1 MTVSIIVA
9 VKGDNPYL
17 RECIQACLKL
27 DYPDFEI
34 LVLPDKELILDYP
47 KTRVI
52 PTGEITPPIKRD
64 MALEPARGEILAF
77 LDDDAYP
84 VKDWLTKALVY
95 FSDPQV
101 AAVGGPAVTP
111 ESDDLWQEASGLV
124 YSSWAMA
131 GEHRYRYIPGE
142 KREVDD
148 YPSCNFLV
156 RKSAMRRIGGFA
168 TRFWPGEDTFFC
180 LKIVRDLKEKIVYSP
195 EVLVYHHR
203 RRLFRGHLK
212 QIANYGLHRGYFA
225 KRFPETSRKLAYFLP
240 SLLVVG
246 VLSGAV
252 FSLIPIFRWIYF
264 PAIISYLTVVFIS
277 SISSGCGYRK
287 PHHGPLASPFR
298 LTLLVFWGI
307 IFSHI
312 VYGIYFIK
320 GLFSGKLS
328 EE

>member
-17 RECIQACLKL
+17 RECIEACLKL

-34 LVLPDKELILDYP
+34 LVLPDNELILDYP

-52 PTGEITPPIKRD
+52 PTGEVTPPIKRD

-84 VKDWLTKALVY
+84 VKDWLTKAVSY
-95 FSDPQV
+95 FSDPRI

-111 ESDDLWQEASGLV
+111 ESDDLWQEASGRV

-131 GEHRYRYIPGE
+131 GEHRYRYILGE
-142 KREVDD
+142 KREVED

-156 RKSAMRRIGGFA
+156 RKSAMRRIGGFD

-180 LKIVRDLKEKIVYSP
+180 LKIVRDLKEKIVYAP

-203 RRLFRGHLK
+203 RRLWTGHLK

-225 KRFPETSRKLAYFLP
+225 KRFPETSRKLTYFLP
-240 SLLVVG
+240 SLLVIG

-252 FSLIPIFRWIYF
+252 FSLIPAFRWIYF

-277 SISSGCGYRK
+277 SISS
-287 PHHGPLASPFR
+287 HISSPFR